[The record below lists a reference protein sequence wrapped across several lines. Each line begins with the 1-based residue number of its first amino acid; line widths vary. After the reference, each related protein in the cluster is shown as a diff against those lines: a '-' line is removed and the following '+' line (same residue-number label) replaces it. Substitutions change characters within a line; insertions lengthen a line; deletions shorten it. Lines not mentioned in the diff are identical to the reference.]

1 MATRASIQF
10 TNKEG
15 QTLVTIYKH
24 YDGYPQGLGK
34 DILNIISNK
43 PITNGI
49 PGGSKLGESFNG
61 FGCLVAS
68 FISLMKDDVG
78 NIYIEPQSNFGE
90 MNEDYLYIV
99 QEQSDGCSV
108 KVYVDGSQ
116 GSMPPVCLETLL
128 GKTVN

>member
-24 YDGYPQGLGK
+24 YDGYPFGLGQ

-49 PGGSKLGESFNG
+49 KGQLK
-61 FGCLVAS
+61 
-68 FISLMKDDVG
+68 IR
-78 NIYIEPQSNFGE
+78 
-90 MNEDYLYIV
+90 
-99 QEQSDGCSV
+99 
-108 KVYVDGSQ
+108 
-116 GSMPPVCLETLL
+116 
-128 GKTVN
+128 